1 MSAYQHLIG
10 GCVGDVPHE
19 PGDRVD
25 PRTDQAKLEE
35 WLAAGLVAVID
46 TPKSPV
52 PKKRK
57 ARDDHDIQH
66 TDPSPADGE

>member
-35 WLAAGLVAVID
+35 WFAAGLIEPAKTVVK
-46 TPKSPV
+46 PKSQH
-52 PKKRK
+52 RK
-57 ARDDHDIQH
+57 ARDDHDNDQH
-66 TDPSPADGE
+66 TDRTGE